1 MDPQVIPAVEIEEE
15 LLTEAKVQIDV
26 ERQVIVHV
34 VIHTGHQWWQ
44 LRIWPTTFLIP
55 REGGDRSKLLSADNI
70 PCFPQWLHVFGPV
83 HRFTLIFE
91 GLPKD
96 CEVFDLMEEIPQE
109 GGFEVKGICRNQ
121 TDVYHVEI
129 FD

>member
-1 MDPQVIPAVEIEEE
+1 ME
-15 LLTEAKVQIDV
+15 KVAPPKIDLEKKLITDAQAQSKV

-34 VIHTGHQWWQ
+34 SISTGHSWWQ
-44 LRIWPTTFLIP
+44 IRIWPSTFLIP
-55 REGGDRSKLLSADNI
+55 REGGEKSKLLNADKI
-70 PCFPQWLHVFGPV
+70 PFFPQWLHVFGPK
-83 HRFTLIFE
+83 HHFTLIFE

-96 CEVFDLMEEIPQE
+96 CEEFDLVEEIPQE
-109 GGFEVKGICRNQ
+109 GGFEVLGICRNQ